1 MSIFGFFNVLKDN
14 ALQKTSEIDHT
25 TLLDYDNDFMRLN
38 RGVLTICG
46 NNNTNIGIGTTV
58 VPASSLNSKLYVN
71 GDTTLNGILYSSNIV
86 LDEGAYLHADYIV
99 IDCNIQVTNVNVHS
113 NVATELKVLSK
124 SDLYGS
130 STFYSNNGT
139 TVMSIDDITGNVT
152 LENDNKLML
161 GNIDVFNTLMYE
173 NGKNSWE
180 FRLYDNNNTF
190 PQSLFENMPSTDA
203 EYNEYK
209 NNIHSVMEYIYTQP
223 YVERIFKHTN
233 SFVDNIHNDM
243 RNNRIFST
251 ELSPAGLN
259 FIIYRKIYIETD
271 KDNYELSFH
280 HVNIINNGSLKI
292 YSYLFI
298 DSKYVETGHSLYPSL
313 IIQNNLKNAGLH
325 KIEIICYYK
334 T

>member
-1 MSIFGFFNVLKDN
+1 MSIFGFFNVFKDN
-14 ALQKTSEIDHT
+14 TLQKTSEIDHT

-58 VPASSLNSKLYVN
+58 IPASSLNSKLYVN

-86 LDEGAYLHADYIV
+86 LDDAAYLHADYMV

-130 STFYSNNGT
+130 SIFYSNNGT

-180 FRLYDNNNTF
+180 LRLYDNIF
-190 PQSLFENMPSTDA
+190 SQSLFEDLPSTYD
-203 EYNEYK
+203 EYE
-209 NNIHSVMEYIYTQP
+209 NNIHSVMEYIHTQP
-223 YVERIFKHTN
+223 YIERIFKHTN
-233 SFVDNIHNDM
+233 SFVYDIYNDM

-251 ELSPAGLN
+251 ELSPTGLN

-298 DSKYVETGHSLYPSL
+298 DSKYVETGHSLYQSL

>member
-86 LDEGAYLHADYIV
+86 LDEGAYLHADYMV

-180 FRLYDNNNTF
+180 LRLYNNIF
-190 PQSLFENMPSTDA
+190 PISLFEYMPSTYD
-203 EYNEYK
+203 EYK
-209 NNIHSVMEYIYTQP
+209 NNIHSVMEYIHTQP

-233 SFVDNIHNDM
+233 SFVDNIYNDM

-280 HVNIINNGSLKI
+280 HVNIINSGSLKI

-298 DSKYVETGHSLYPSL
+298 DSKYVETEHSLYPSL